1 MSEHIRFQL
10 SYLSNNLLNLLSLPF
25 ALSVRVKLSQEV
37 KVKSKKSVYK
47 LSAQQ
52 QFSRNSEAPTSL
64 SQLTTFTVQPLE

>member
-10 SYLSNNLLNLLSLPF
+10 SYLSNNLLLSPPF

-52 QFSRNSEAPTSL
+52 QFSHNSEAPTSL
-64 SQLTTFTVQPLE
+64 SQLTTFAVQPLE